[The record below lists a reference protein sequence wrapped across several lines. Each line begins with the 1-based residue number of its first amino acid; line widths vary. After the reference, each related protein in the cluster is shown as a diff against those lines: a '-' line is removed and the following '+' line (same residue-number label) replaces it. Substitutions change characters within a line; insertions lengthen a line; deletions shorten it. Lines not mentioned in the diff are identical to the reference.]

1 MRAVLDLFWQLCTFR
16 AGPERMPTV
25 GLFVVLVLALNLL
38 VSTGVALSAPGIA
51 STGAAVT
58 LPVVMAAVLAVALWT
73 ALRLRGLV
81 HRFTATFTALLGA
94 DAVVTA
100 LQWPLLLLAPA
111 DGAEPTDGLLTLL
124 LVGQLGLFVWW
135 IAILGFVLSRA
146 LAVGRAQGT
155 ALAILFMLV
164 TIVVSSP
171 FTAPEVT

>member
-1 MRAVLDLFWQLCTFR
+1 MRPVLDLFWQLCTFR

-25 GLFVVLVLALNLL
+25 GLFVLLVLGLNLL
-38 VSTGVALSAPGIA
+38 VSTAVAFSAPGIA
-51 STGAAVT
+51 SPAAAVT
-58 LPVVMAAVLAVALWT
+58 LPVVMAAVLAAALWG

-94 DAVVTA
+94 DTLVTA
-100 LQWPLLLLAPA
+100 LQWPLLLLVRTEDAQPA
-111 DGAEPTDGLLTLL
+111 DALLTVL
-124 LVGQLGLFVWW
+124 LVAQLGLFVWW

-146 LAVGRAQGT
+146 LSVGRAQGT